1 MFRKE
6 RVDLAIAR
14 DLRLAPA
21 TILAARRVGIP
32 VVMDSGEN
40 HPAHVAALGKQ
51 HAGHYLIRN
60 AALVGM
66 LERWCV
72 RHADEVWV
80 VADANRRRLEAVARN
95 GTNIRLI
102 RNMPDLSETPSPRPK
117 PAGEALRLIYLGI
130 LDAIRGLDMLL
141 HAVAETQEVEL
152 VLVGDGSERAGLE
165 SLARTLGIGDRVTFR
180 GWVTGPARLEELWTA
195 DVGVIPHRVN
205 YLTQTTE
212 PNK

>member
-1 MFRKE
+1 
-6 RVDLAIAR
+6 
-14 DLRLAPA
+14 
-21 TILAARRVGIP
+21 
-32 VVMDSGEN
+32 MDSGEN

-102 RNMPDLSETPSPRPK
+102 RNMPDLRETPSPRPK
-117 PAGEALRLIYLGI
+117 PAGEQLRLIYLGI

-141 HAVAETQEVEL
+141 HAVAETHEVEL
-152 VLVGDGSERAGLE
+152 VLVGDGSEHAALE
-165 SLARTLGIGDRVTFR
+165 ALTRTLGIQSDNGIQRRVVLINLRQMRFQHCCGGNVAR
-180 GWVTGPARLEELWTA
+180 PDGGGQLCCTGENKFHIY
-195 DVGVIPHRVN
+195 IP
-205 YLTQTTE
+205 
-212 PNK
+212 